1 MTPQEIVDEF
11 VNSPEI
17 QAQVANV
24 LNYCAGLSA
33 AVAETHGF
41 HEDEKLVTELIRAG
55 ISNFRMNRDA
65 LTNIEKSH
73 DWFQLQLLQ
82 AEIARMGEELGE
94 AIDNIRH
101 NSPPDDKCPQ
111 FPGWHVELGADVI
124 IRIFD
129 TLGKRG
135 INPGEIFVA
144 KALVNNGRSYKHGKN
159 S

>member
-17 QAQVANV
+17 QAQVVNV
-24 LNYCAGLSA
+24 FNYCARLSA

-41 HEDEKLVTELIRAG
+41 HKDEERLLAAIAAYELPNGREAVAAGIEWTELCI
-55 ISNFRMNRDA
+55 
-65 LTNIEKSH
+65 
-73 DWFQLQLLQ
+73 LQ

-94 AIDNIRH
+94 AVDNIRH

-144 KALVNNGRSYKHGKN
+144 KTLMNNGRAYKHGKN

>member
-17 QAQVANV
+17 QVQVVNV
-24 LNYCAGLSA
+24 LDYCARLSA

-41 HEDEKLVTELIRAG
+41 HEEERAVKTQLDVAA
-55 ISNFRMNRDA
+55 ND
-65 LTNIEKSH
+65 TKSPFMGQ
-73 DWFQLQLLQ
+73 DLWPWVDLQLLQ

-101 NSPPDDKCPQ
+101 NSPPDDKYPQ
-111 FPGWHVELGADVI
+111 FPGWHVKLGADVI

-129 TLGKRG
+129 TLGKRR

-144 KALVNNGRSYKHGKN
+144 KTLVNNGRPFKHGKN

>member
-1 MTPQEIVDEF
+1 MTPQDIVDEF

-17 QAQVANV
+17 QVQVVNV
-24 LNYCAGLSA
+24 LDYCARLSA

-41 HEDEKLVTELIRAG
+41 HEDEEQLKRLVLSSPLYQEAG
-55 ISNFRMNRDA
+55 YSFEW
-65 LTNIEKSH
+65 LS
-73 DWFQLQLLQ
+73 LQLLQ

-144 KALVNNGRSYKHGKN
+144 KTLMNNGRAYKHGKN